1 MNMRVGSSTEWVSCH
16 ERERLE
22 NSIDWQSFKLKR
34 VIKKKEHFRNA
45 MASANE
51 LSQTV
56 AKQYSMAV
64 AK

>member
-1 MNMRVGSSTEWVSCH
+1 MNMRVGSSTERVSCH

-22 NSIDWQSFKLKR
+22 NSNNCHCFKLKR
-34 VIKKKEHFRNA
+34 VIKKEEHFQTA

-56 AKQYSMAV
+56 DKQYSMTV
-64 AK
+64 TK